1 MSKSGLGKAI
11 INRIEKKRQQAVGK
25 KAPIFIQESE
35 ENLEEKKKQ
44 KMKSIIEQSSL
55 N

>member
-1 MSKSGLGKAI
+1 MSKSGLGRAI
-11 INRIEKKRQQAVGK
+11 INKLEKKRHQAVGK

-44 KMKSIIEQSSL
+44 KLKSII
-55 N
+55 